1 MKTYKDVKVGD
12 SLYILYMTNRYEHNI
27 EEVKVIQISDTDYLD
42 EDSVG
47 FTILLDGCYVCI
59 YCIKENNMC
68 REIMDF
74 KGHDDLILDI
84 YTEYESARDE
94 IIRMC
99 TAKIECIDAMVEKS
113 KNSRKHHM
121 KELERWTQISTE

>member
-27 EEVKVIQISDTDYLD
+27 EEVKVTHVSDVDYLD

-47 FTILLDGCYVCI
+47 LTILLDGCYVCI

-94 IIRMC
+94 IIGMC
-99 TAKIECIDAMVEKS
+99 SDKIEHIDAIVEKS
-113 KNSRKHHM
+113 KNSRKLYM

>member
-1 MKTYKDVKVGD
+1 
-12 SLYILYMTNRYEHNI
+12 MTNRYEHNI
-27 EEVKVIQISDTDYLD
+27 EEVKVTHVSDADDSD

-74 KGHDDLILDI
+74 KGHDNLILDI
-84 YTEYESARDE
+84 YTEYESARNE

-113 KNSRKHHM
+113 KNSRKYHM
-121 KELERWTQISTE
+121 KELERWAQISTE

>member
-27 EEVKVIQISDTDYLD
+27 EEVKVTHMSELDD

-74 KGHDDLILDI
+74 KGRDNLILDI
-84 YTEYESARDE
+84 YTEYESARNS
-94 IIRMC
+94 IIKMC
-99 TAKIECIDAMVEKS
+99 TDKIKHIDAMVEKS
-113 KNSRKHHM
+113 KNTRKHHM
-121 KELERWTQISTE
+121 KELERWTQISIE

>member
-27 EEVKVIQISDTDYLD
+27 EEVKVTHTSELDD
-42 EDSVG
+42 EDMIG
-47 FTILLDGCYVCI
+47 LMILLDGCYVSICGM
-59 YCIKENNMC
+59 KDRNML

-74 KGHDDLILDI
+74 KGHDNLILDI

-94 IIRMC
+94 IVRMC
-99 TAKIECIDAMVEKS
+99 TDKIEHIDAMVEKS
-113 KNSRKHHM
+113 KNSRKLYM